1 MVLTGLKTI
10 IGAAVDDFEAENG
23 AYVGTCPWAYGGIY
37 RPETQHE
44 NEFGEVWAGD
54 PPHESPGWY
63 DLYDTDEAMNI
74 LHRQQQEV
82 ERFLQKQDGHGTGWG
97 HGKGWGHGWWSD

>member
-1 MVLTGLKTI
+1 MGVFLEEFGMARDNWENVDKEYTYLSSASTTNKDDYFNTI

-54 PPHESPGWY
+54 PPHESPGLRSVRY
-63 DLYDTDEAMNI
+63 
-74 LHRQQQEV
+74 R
-82 ERFLQKQDGHGTGWG
+82 
-97 HGKGWGHGWWSD
+97 